1 MAIEE
6 QAMRVSRTAACVAAA
21 GLMLAGCSSSGNSTG
36 DGKIDG
42 EITVLTQRT
51 DIVNT
56 VFEQYKQEF
65 NKLYP
70 DVKVKFEAITDY
82 EGEVKIRMNTDDY
95 GDVLLIPATV
105 TNEQLPT
112 FFEPLGSVADLSKK
126 YRFVAE
132 QSYQDKVYGIA
143 LTGNAFGF
151 VYNKKVWAQAGI
163 TSPPKSPEEFI
174 NALKA
179 IKEKTQA
186 IPLYTNYH
194 NGWPLTQWESAVGGV
209 AAKRDALLELAGDDK
224 PWEPGKPH
232 YIIDSLIY
240 DVVANKL
247 TEPDPTTTDWE
258 PSKAALGQAKIATM
272 ALGSWAVI
280 QMQKAAANPDDIGY
294 LPFPVQ
300 AGGKFHSAIAGDYK
314 NAINIHSKNKDAA
327 RAWIDWFADK
337 SNYAADE
344 GGITPTL
351 GGPEPKTLA
360 DFKTAGVEY
369 LELDRSKD
377 STITKIDKLGEVGL
391 FTPDYRQAL
400 VDAARGASGKNKQQ
414 IFDDLN
420 KKWAQARAQV
430 G

>member
-1 MAIEE
+1 
-6 QAMRVSRTAACVAAA
+6 MRVSRRAAALIAAA
-21 GLMLAGCSSSGNSTG
+21 GLALAGCSSGSGDASN

-51 DIVNT
+51 DIVGT
-56 VFEQYKQEF
+56 VFERYKQEF
-65 NKLYP
+65 NKIYP

-82 EGEVKIRMNTDDY
+82 EGEVKIRMNTEQY

-112 FFEPLGSVADLSKK
+112 FFEPLGSVADLGKK
-126 YRFVAE
+126 YRFVTE

-151 VYNKKVWAQAGI
+151 VYNKKVWQQAGI
-163 TSPPKSPEEFI
+163 TSPPRTPEEFI
-174 NALKA
+174 SALKA

-209 AAKRDALLELAGDDK
+209 AAKSDALLQLAGQDK
-224 PWEPGKPH
+224 PWEPGSPH

-240 DVVANKL
+240 DTVANKL
-247 TEPDPTTTDWE
+247 TEADPTTTDWE
-258 PSKAALGQAKIATM
+258 PSKQLLGEGKIATM
-272 ALGSWAVI
+272 ALGSWAII

-300 AGGKFHSAIAGDYK
+300 VNGKFHSVMAGDYK

-337 SNYAADE
+337 SNYASDE

-360 DFKTAGVEY
+360 DFKTDGVEY
-369 LELDRSKD
+369 LELDRGKD
-377 STITKIDKLGEVGL
+377 ATITKIDKLGEVGL
-391 FTPDYRQAL
+391 YSPDYRQAL
-400 VDAARGASGKNKQQ
+400 VDARRGASGKTKSQ

-420 KKWAQARAQV
+420 KK
-430 G
+430 